1 VTLASPADLIATRG
15 HGAVAAFNVIMLEQ
29 LEAFAA
35 AAERTDTGVILQL
48 SQNAVRYHGSLA
60 PIGTAVLERARASRI
75 PFAVQLDHA
84 DDVGLIREAA
94 QLGFTSIMFDG
105 SRQSYAD
112 NVETT
117 RALTVE
123 LHERNVW
130 VEAELGEIGG
140 KDGVHSAT
148 ARTDPAEAADFV
160 AATGVDGLAVAVGSS
175 HAMTDRTARL
185 DIALIRSLA
194 EAVPVPL
201 VLHGSSG
208 VADGIV
214 QEAIDAGIAKVNF
227 GTRFNAALT
236 AAVRAHL
243 DDEPLVIDPRKYLA
257 AGRQAVIEDALHLL
271 ELLAVAPRPAP

>member
-1 VTLASPADLIATRG
+1 VTLASPAELISARE
-15 HGAVAAFNVIMLEQ
+15 HGAVAAFNVIMLEH

-35 AAERTDTGVILQL
+35 AAERSGTGVILQL
-48 SQNAVRYHGSLA
+48 SQNAVRYHGSLG
-60 PIGTAVLERARASRI
+60 PIGAAVLERARASRV

-84 DDVGLIREAA
+84 DDLGLIREAA
-94 QLGFTSIMFDG
+94 ELGFTSIMFDG
-105 SRQSYAD
+105 SRLSYAE
-112 NVETT
+112 NVATT
-117 RALTVE
+117 RELTAE
-123 LHERNVW
+123 LHDRAIW

-148 ARTDPAEAADFV
+148 ARTHPAEAAEFV

-185 DIALIRSLA
+185 DIPLIRSLRD
-194 EAVPVPL
+194 AVPVPL

-208 VADGIV
+208 VGDALIR
-214 QEAIDAGIAKVNF
+214 EAIEAGIAKVNF

-243 DDEPLVIDPRKYLA
+243 EEAPLAIDPRKYLA
-257 AGRQAVIEDALHLL
+257 DGRAAVAEDALQLL
-271 ELLAVAPRPAP
+271 ELLGAR